1 MNAADA
7 AVETNPEVCVV
18 AVAGA
23 AGSARTTAAVN
34 LAVALAG
41 SGLDVRLCDL
51 DPAGAA
57 RRALGGVAAESSG
70 STPREVRL
78 SRRLRGRVTV
88 GGSSEGVGA
97 RTSPAGGP
105 AGHTPDVLVVHCPP
119 VLDEIAL
126 TALRE
131 ARVALVPIDA
141 SPGALAAV
149 ERVAAAIGA
158 VRASGSAG
166 PRVRIAM
173 VRVLPR
179 AVDRWA
185 VVDRL
190 TESYPEALYATT
202 VPMGR
207 RASGG
212 AAPPTLYAPSTRAAA
227 AYAALAVEVRADLAL

>member
-1 MNAADA
+1 MDRAMS
-7 AVETNPEVCVV
+7 VV
-18 AVAGA
+18 AVAGTA
-23 AGSARTTAAVN
+23 TPSARTTAAVN
-34 LAVALAG
+34 LAVALAV

-51 DPAGAA
+51 DPAGSA
-57 RRALGGVAAESSG
+57 RRALGGVTAEISG

-78 SRRLRGRVTV
+78 SRRLRGRITV
-88 GGSSEGVGA
+88 AGGSEEVGA

-105 AGHTPDVLVVHCPP
+105 ADRTPDVLIVHCPP
-119 VLDEIAL
+119 VLDEVAL
-126 TALRE
+126 TALRG
-131 ARVALVPIDA
+131 ARVVLVPIDA

-149 ERVAAAIGA
+149 ESVAAAIGA
-158 VRASGSAG
+158 VRAPGGVG
-166 PRVRIAM
+166 PRIRIAM

-212 AAPPTLYAPSTRAAA
+212 GGAPTLYAPTTRAAA
-227 AYAALAVEVRADLAL
+227 AYAALAAEVRADLAL